1 MRQGRHEIVRLLVLV
16 LDCPN
21 SDYESE
27 DEKED
32 DLVAALAWPQR

>member
-27 DEKED
+27 DERFARTARIWTDTE
-32 DLVAALAWPQR
+32 V